1 MGGKCLR
8 PVGSHPGTGGAPRSI
23 QWGPRARLLVVDH
36 RRRRRCCFGDEAVTE
51 ANLRISGPYRITFY
65 TPCVTDRDTGTVP
78 PGLLSLSRR
87 CRTVDR
93 APTIGTY
100 RQGFWSYEARFILV
114 PARTVRE
121 PALDTHEPNSAAE
134 VPGLAFIFYLK
145 PSSRVDRCQMSDV
158 GGRGGRRVGR
168 ARCRLVVVGV
178 SCVVQRA
185 GHPTTSKEYI
195 CAEAPSL
202 LARLG
207 VRVR

>member
-1 MGGKCLR
+1 M
-8 PVGSHPGTGGAPRSI
+8 
-23 QWGPRARLLVVDH
+23 
-36 RRRRRCCFGDEAVTE
+36 
-51 ANLRISGPYRITFY
+51 
-65 TPCVTDRDTGTVP
+65 P

-195 CAEAPSL
+195 CAEAPSRSSRVSVCVCGERCAPVYFVSCASQFSHVTQDKTL
-202 LARLG
+202 TKVTTRQARS
-207 VRVR
+207 VARQ